1 MYPLLSIYN
10 SYMKKYPTVRK
21 YKVKNKGKYVGNLH
35 ECEHRSSWELIY
47 MKYLDN
53 NPFVLEWGSETIKI
67 PYYNPV
73 EQRTRRYL
81 VDFYAKVVDKHGRTQ
96 KYIIE
101 IKPSNQCFPPKEP
114 KRKTQKYKEAIMAYA
129 VNQAKWRAAR
139 KYADKREWRFI
150 VITEKELG
158 IKRK

>member
-1 MYPLLSIYN
+1 
-10 SYMKKYPTVRK
+10 MKKYPRVGK
-21 YKVKNKGKYVGNLH
+21 YKVKNKEKYVGDLH
-35 ECEHRSSWELIY
+35 ECYHRSRWELVY

-53 NPFVLEWGSETIKI
+53 NPFVLEWGSETVAI

-73 EQRTRRYL
+73 EKRSRRYY
-81 VDFYAKVVDKHGRTQ
+81 VDFYAKVRDKHSTVQ

-101 IKPSNQCFPPKEP
+101 IKPSNQCVPPEQP
-114 KRKTQKYKEAIMAYA
+114 KRKTKAYKEALLAYA

-139 KYADKREWRFI
+139 KYADAREWRFI

-158 IKRK
+158 IK